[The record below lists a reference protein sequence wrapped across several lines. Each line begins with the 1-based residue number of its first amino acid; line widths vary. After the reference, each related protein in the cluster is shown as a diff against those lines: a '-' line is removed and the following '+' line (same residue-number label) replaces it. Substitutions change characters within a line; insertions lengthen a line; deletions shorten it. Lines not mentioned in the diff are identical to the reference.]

1 MVKESLAIILI
12 RFQPVFHFY
21 TPSKHQKTSGFRM
34 FLRGIEVDR
43 LVENGLRNV
52 LFLL

>member
-12 RFQPVFHFY
+12 HFQPVLHFY
-21 TPSKHQKTSGFRM
+21 TPSKYQKTSGFLM
-34 FLRGIEVDR
+34 FSRGTEVEH

-52 LFLL
+52 LFLF